1 MKLYKNVDII
11 DLESILKLGILSMDK
26 CGNNNWDERKR
37 TNNATD
43 IVYLFSPKSE
53 VNSFPE
59 YGVALIEVDVD
70 NATEYKMDKTDVHIG
85 KYVQYVVD
93 KVEPQNII
101 NIYIPSIFKSK
112 LDIPTFVLN
121 KIIWCEMEADYYDD
135 GGNLVPCSTQIIS
148 QFAKTAL
155 IKNSNSFNFFR
166 GIDSKRCILDIYNI
180 RYNLIGGKRT

>member
-1 MKLYKNVDII
+1 
-11 DLESILKLGILSMDK
+11 MDK

-37 TNNATD
+37 ANNPTD

-70 NATEYKMDKTDVHIG
+70 NAIQYKMDKSDVHIG
-85 KYVQYVVD
+85 KYVQYIVD
-93 KVEPQNII
+93 EVDPKNIV
-101 NIYIPSIFKSK
+101 NVYIPSVFKSK
-112 LDIPTFVLN
+112 LDIPNFVLN
-121 KIIWCEMEADYYDD
+121 KVNWCEMETDYYDD
-135 GGNLVPCSTQIIS
+135 EGNLVPCNAQIIN

-166 GIDSKRCILDIYNI
+166 GVDSKRRILDIYNI
-180 RYNLIGGKRT
+180 RYKIDDKE